1 MYLYDVIKEEALT
14 KLPEKEL
21 PLDLFP
27 AHLDYCKTI
36 CEIQGQLEIYHVA
49 KEVNSK
55 DFMLHSKLLCAV
67 SELYTKARNLA
78 DGPPTKKATK
88 DDLLNFLSNR
98 AIYYKALMCKELRE
112 NKHFHEFLAGILSLG
127 NIMNGGTVKGQAD
140 GFSLDLLPKLTGIKD
155 SLGHSILTFVCSITH
170 KSDPTF
176 EGFKNKFPHLEKAAG
191 FSMSETKK
199 KLDELNNMVDTVDKL
214 LNKLNTQD
222 EFIKRANNSLEGAK
236 QKVNGFKKQEE
247 KNKDFYHETIKF
259 FGYKEKDKYYDENGL
274 FFKML
279 LNFFNEVDKQL
290 PKFDV
295 KRVLD
300 YQNRMVGKKVDQ
312 SAIMRGLMTQLKQ
325 KIQG

>member
-1 MYLYDVIKEEALT
+1 MK
-14 KLPEKEL
+14 
-21 PLDLFP
+21 
-27 AHLDYCKTI
+27 
-36 CEIQGQLEIYHVA
+36 Q
-49 KEVNSK
+49 
-55 DFMLHSKLLCAV
+55 
-67 SELYTKARNLA
+67 
-78 DGPPTKKATK
+78 
-88 DDLLNFLSNR
+88 
-98 AIYYKALMCKELRE
+98 
-112 NKHFHEFLAGILSLG
+112 
-127 NIMNGGTVKGQAD
+127 
-140 GFSLDLLPKLTGIKD
+140 
-155 SLGHSILTFVCSITH
+155 
-170 KSDPTF
+170 
-176 EGFKNKFPHLEKAAG
+176 
-191 FSMSETKK
+191 KK
-199 KLDELNNMVDTVDKL
+199 KLDEFSNMVDTVDKL